1 MFVLY
6 LLLAAAPAPVCNG
19 LVPLMEPADMR
30 RPQVSP
36 KVEAAKDPV
45 QRAEQ
50 LYGIDTPQSLVLLNR
65 VLRDQPRHGPALLL
79 RARIQMA
86 QRLLNVDGAKRDA
99 EAFEAACPNSL
110 LRVAELARV
119 KDLEWLRQ
127 RIERMRQR
135 LAERVD
141 LEALAGYP
149 VVWQWESAA
158 YRSDDAVVVERWRRD
173 WERLRKPDVERSM
186 NWLNAVRAIGFKMG
200 WDTQW
205 AREEVGKRYPHSAD
219 ATTMK
224 ALAIAKGGATEETV
238 AQFRR
243 LHREYPA
250 ATGVPAVWIQT
261 VRGRKQWM
269 EEASLAMLKAME
281 INPNGFLSLPPYE
294 LIMASELLEADLMRD
309 QLTQFVFQGISAIE
323 RRTGKEAR
331 SDLYD
336 GDEDKQAAN
345 WYVDAFQ
352 TLLRHYTRTQR
363 WAEGK
368 DVIAQLDSK
377 MAVLAPKDVDP
388 LESKMRFRRM
398 RAEYLRYRGDYYA
411 GQDKHE
417 LALASYR
424 EAMLT
429 YPPRSSRG
437 DGRELA
443 AAGARK
449 SAKAIGETEED
460 WQAWVQRHDLSAF
473 SSGVGQANAWAV
485 LEASHADL
493 KVKDMLGREFTPGQ
507 LKVMKSVVTLWAT
520 WCGPCRAE
528 LPYLERLAKE
538 MKDQENV
545 AVVALNVDEQP
556 ERTGEFLKSMQFTFG
571 NNLAQDY
578 AYRMLPVMALPA
590 NYLMDA
596 KGTTSIYI
604 DAAGEKW
611 LAGMREKLRS
621 H

>member
-6 LLLAAAPAPVCNG
+6 LLLASGPPPLCSDPVTR
-19 LVPLMEPADMR
+19 LEPADMR
-30 RPQVSP
+30 RPQPILKAEV
-36 KVEAAKDPV
+36 AKDAV
-45 QRAEQ
+45 KRSEQ
-50 LYGIDTPQSLVLLNR
+50 LYGKDTRQSLELLNR
-65 VLRDQPRHGPALLL
+65 VLQERPQHGPALLL
-79 RARIQMA
+79 RTRIHLAPRFLDVEGAR
-86 QRLLNVDGAKRDA
+86 RDA
-99 EAFEAACPNSL
+99 EAFEAACPSSL
-110 LRVAELARV
+110 LLVKELARV

-127 RIERMRQR
+127 RIERMRKQ

-141 LEALAGYP
+141 LEALAGYV
-149 VVWQWESAA
+149 VVWQWERAA

-173 WERLRKPDVERSM
+173 WERLRKPDVERSL
-186 NWLNAVRAIGFKMG
+186 NWLNAVVAMGFEMDS
-200 WDTQW
+200 DTQW
-205 AREEVGKRYPHSAD
+205 AREEFGKRYPHSAD
-219 ATTMK
+219 ATTMR
-224 ALAIAKGGATEETV
+224 AVAIAKGGATEEAV
-238 AQFRR
+238 VQFRR

-250 ATGVPAVWIQT
+250 ATGVPAVWIHK
-261 VRGRKQWM
+261 VRGKKERM

-294 LIMASELLEADLMRD
+294 LVMASDLLEADLMRD

-336 GDEDKQAAN
+336 GDEDKRAAS

-377 MAVLAPKDVDP
+377 LAMLAPGDADL
-388 LESKMRFRRM
+388 LEARMRYRRM
-398 RAEYLRYRGDYYA
+398 RAEYLRFRGDYYA

-417 LALASYR
+417 QALASYR

-437 DGRELA
+437 DGRDLA
-443 AAGARK
+443 AAAARK
-449 SAKAIGETEED
+449 SAKAIGQTEED
-460 WQAWVQRHDLSAF
+460 WQAWASANDLSAF
-473 SSGVGQANAWAV
+473 SGGVGQGNAWAK
-485 LEASHADL
+485 LETSHAAL

-507 LKVMKSVVTLWAT
+507 LKGMNSVVTLWAT

-538 MKDQENV
+538 LKAQEKV
-545 AVVALNVDEQP
+545 AVIALNVDEQP
-556 ERTGEFLKSMQFTFG
+556 ERTGEFLRSMSFTFG
-571 NNLAQDY
+571 NNMAQDY
-578 AYRMLPVMALPA
+578 AYLMFPVMALPA
-590 NYLMDA
+590 NYLTDA
-596 KGTTSIYI
+596 NGTASIYI
-604 DAAGEKW
+604 DASGEKW